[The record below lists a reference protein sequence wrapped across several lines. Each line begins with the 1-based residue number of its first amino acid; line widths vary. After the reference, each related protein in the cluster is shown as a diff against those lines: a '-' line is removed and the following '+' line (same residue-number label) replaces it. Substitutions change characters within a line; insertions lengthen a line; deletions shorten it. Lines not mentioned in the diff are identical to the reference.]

1 MARMALRFVRLRAG
15 MGPERD
21 RVVHLTSVEG
31 DLVPWTF
38 EDLPGTVRSPAGT
51 LRVLCG
57 LMLIPGTYDVLS
69 GIAGMPREACAINS
83 PGPEAGL
90 PRQLMG

>member
-1 MARMALRFVRLRAG
+1 MPLRYVRLRAG

-21 RVVHLTSVEG
+21 RVVHLTEQEP
-31 DLVPWTF
+31 VPWSF
-38 EDLPGTVRSPAGT
+38 AELPGSPSLAGVT
-51 LRVLCG
+51 RVLCG

-69 GIAGMPREACAINS
+69 AIAGMPCESCAINC